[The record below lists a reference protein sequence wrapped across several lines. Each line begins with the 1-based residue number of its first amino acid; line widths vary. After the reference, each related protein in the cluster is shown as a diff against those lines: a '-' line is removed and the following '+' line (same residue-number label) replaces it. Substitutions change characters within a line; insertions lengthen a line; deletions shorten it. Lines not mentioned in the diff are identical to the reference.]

1 MKAVLMAGGEGSRLR
16 PLTSRRPKP
25 LAPVAGKP
33 VMELIVE
40 LLKQHGFDEVVAT
53 LHYLAD
59 EIETYFGD
67 GDAQG
72 VKMHY
77 VVEDT
82 PLGTAGAV
90 KMAHDLLAGDTF
102 LVISGD
108 ALTDLDLSA
117 VVRHHKE
124 QGNDVTIALQ
134 RVTNPLEF
142 GVVVTDENG
151 RIVRFLEK
159 PSWGEVF
166 SDTINTGIYV
176 LEPAILDRMQRGKVY
191 DFSKDLFPDMLRE
204 GAKLGGYVIDAYWTD
219 IGNLEQYQQANY
231 DGVDG
236 KVRIAFPGTEVAP
249 GVFAGEGTRIHPG
262 ARIEGPVVL
271 GRDVR
276 IHDGATIVGPSA
288 IGDRTIVERGA
299 NVCRSVLW
307 EDVYVGEEASLSDCT
322 VADRNTVEKR
332 AKVNENDVL
341 GRGCTI
347 GAGATINAHLKLW
360 PDKWVTAGSI
370 VSMSLI
376 YGQKWPGSLFGSVG
390 ISGLANLEITPEF
403 ALKLGQAFG
412 TWLKPGQTVMTSRD
426 THPASRVMNRCV
438 ISGLLSVGIN
448 VLDLRSYPLPLARY
462 AVRVGGD
469 GGMHVRVAPD
479 DSNALV
485 FEFFDHTGIGID
497 KGAERKVENL
507 FFRED
512 FRRTPM
518 DEVGRLDFPSRALE
532 RYTAAFTTALHA
544 EAVKEANFRVVIDYA
559 YGNASIVL
567 PQILGA
573 LGVEQIALNAYFD
586 AGKVRTFRD
595 DRERHLQQLT
605 SVVTSLE
612 ANLGVLIDADGETVT
627 LVDDAGKIV
636 GRNRLMALLTL
647 LVARAKPGA
656 RIAMPLTVP
665 SVVERIAADNGA
677 TIVRTPSDRR
687 SLMALAEREGN
698 ELAFAGGRNYE
709 LIFPEFQPAFDGIYA
724 TAKIMELLAA
734 EHRKLSELAA
744 MIPRWHIAG
753 RVVPCPWDR
762 KGAVMRSLHDE
773 ASHGGNGKVE
783 TLDGIRL
790 PRENGWVLVLPDA
803 TEASVNVWA
812 EGTSDEQAAHY
823 ADEIAQRVRAIAAG

>member
-1 MKAVLMAGGEGSRLR
+1 MRAVLMAGGEGSRLR

-33 VMELIVE
+33 VMEHILE
-40 LLKQHGFDEVVAT
+40 LLKKHGFDEVVST

-59 EIETYFGD
+59 EIEAYFGD
-67 GDAQG
+67 GEALG
-72 VKMHY
+72 LKMHY

-90 KMAHDLLAGDTF
+90 KMAHDLLGDDTF

-142 GVVVTDENG
+142 GVVVTDETG

-176 LEPAILDRMQRGKVY
+176 LEPGILDLMTRGKSY
-191 DFSKDLFPDMLRE
+191 DFSKDLFPDMLRD

-231 DGVDG
+231 DAVERKVD
-236 KVRIAFPGTEVAP
+236 IAFPGEEIAP
-249 GVFAGEGTRIHPG
+249 GVYAGEGTKIDPA
-262 ARIEGPVVL
+262 ARIEGPVVI
-271 GRDVR
+271 GRECR
-276 IHDGATIVGPSA
+276 IAAGATIVGPSVL
-288 IGDRTIVERGA
+288 GDRTIVERDA
-299 NVCRSVLW
+299 SICRSVLW

-322 VADRNTVEKR
+322 VADRNTIQKR
-332 AKVNENDVL
+332 ATVNENSVI

-347 GAGATINAHLKLW
+347 GAGATVNAHLKLW
-360 PDKWVTAGSI
+360 PDKWVNAGSI

-376 YGQKWPGSLFGSVG
+376 YGQKWPGSLFGSGG

-412 TWLKPGQTVMTSRD
+412 TYLKHGQTVMTSRD
-426 THPASRVMNRCV
+426 THPASRVMNRCI
-438 ISGLLSVGIN
+438 ISGLLSVGVN

-462 AVRVGGD
+462 AVRVGSD
-469 GGMHVRVAPD
+469 GGVHVRVATD
-479 DSNALV
+479 DPNAIV

-512 FRRTPM
+512 FRRTAM
-518 DEVGRLDFPSRALE
+518 DDVGRLDFPSRALE
-532 RYTAAFTTALHA
+532 RYSSAFVHALAAKAL
-544 EAVKEANFRVVIDYA
+544 KEANFRVVIDYA
-559 YGNASIVL
+559 FGNASIVL
-567 PQILGA
+567 PQILGG

-586 AGKVRTFRD
+586 ASKVRTFRE
-595 DRERHLQQLT
+595 DRERHLQQLA

-627 LVDDAGKIV
+627 LVDDAGEIV
-636 GRNRLMALLTL
+636 GRNRLMALLVL
-647 LVARAKPGA
+647 LVARATPGA
-656 RIAMPLTVP
+656 RIGMPLTVP

-677 TIVRTPSDRR
+677 EIVRTRSDRR
-687 SLMALAEREGN
+687 SLMALAEREGKN
-698 ELAFAGGRNYE
+698 LAFAGGMDYE

-734 EHRKLSELAA
+734 ERHKLSELVS
-744 MIPRWHIAG
+744 MLPPWHIAG

-773 ASHGGNGKVE
+773 AAHGGNGKVE

-790 PRENGWVLVLPDA
+790 PREDGWVLVLPDA

-812 EGTSDEQAAHY
+812 EAASDDEAARY
-823 ADEIAQRVRAIAAG
+823 ADEIVARVRAIAAA